1 MNPQER
7 EQLAQFLDQLVA
19 ARVNSRDAEAEAMIR
34 EACNRQPDAAYI
46 LAQRTMIQAHALK
59 AAQDEIARLR
69 TSNAGGGFLD
79 NNAWG
84 NQASLAPPAPPPR
97 TPAATNTPAA
107 LGGGWL
113 GNAASMAAGVVAGS
127 FLFQGLEHL
136 LNRPTESHGL
146 LDQPLPNSAASEN
159 TTINNYFADNAD
171 ALASLDD
178 GLGDGFGGDDGSWL

>member
-7 EQLAQFLDQLVA
+7 EQLTQFLDQLQA
-19 ARVNSRDAEAEAMIR
+19 ARVTHRDPEAEAMIR
-34 EACNRQPDAAYI
+34 DACQRQPDAAYL
-46 LAQRTMIQAHALK
+46 LAQRTMIQAQALQ

-69 TSNAGGGFLD
+69 ASKAGGSFLE

-84 NQASLAPPAPPPR
+84 NRASTPPPAPAP
-97 TPAATNTPAA
+97 TPASA

-146 LDQPLPNSAASEN
+146 LDQQLPNSAASEN